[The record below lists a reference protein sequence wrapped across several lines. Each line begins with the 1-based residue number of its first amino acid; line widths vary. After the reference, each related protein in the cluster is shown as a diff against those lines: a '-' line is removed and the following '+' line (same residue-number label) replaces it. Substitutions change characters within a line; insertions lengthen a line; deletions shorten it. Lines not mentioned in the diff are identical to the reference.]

1 MKKKKKNTLKK
12 KKNKLKERYRETDVA
27 GEGGLEGE
35 KNMGELI
42 VKYEIV
48 LQKGRY

>member
-1 MKKKKKNTLKK
+1 MWRGREAWKEKK
-12 KKNKLKERYRETDVA
+12 R
-27 GEGGLEGE
+27 E